1 MFKMM
6 GSIKQWSWV
15 LLIGL
20 LLGGLAWWMAHKPF
34 PPKPQADQTYRASSK
49 NLLPWHNL
57 PPLLRSEELLLGES
71 LTEGA
76 YTLSLTNLGY
86 PAPISLVGA
95 EAETTLYLP
104 VNPGLEAEAL
114 DLLLA
119 ALPEAR
125 GVLEVL
131 AAERPLLQA
140 PLPAKTLRV
149 PLKGVPA
156 ENGFLTLTLRVR
168 FPAEDLCAAQ
178 RLYRLRLLPESRLH
192 LSGRPTPPKTLA
204 EFFPPYLERVVLYL
218 PDPPPPE
225 AAQAT
230 LWLAGFLARTYPGRV
245 PELDLEPYPPR
256 WPPASPFTRYVVWL
270 EEIGAQV
277 QGFALLLGDL
287 AEAARLFLAQ
297 PGLREAPF
305 PGEATQTLTLK
316 APEELGPRVSL
327 AQLGHGPKRVEGY
340 GTLTAAYTFALADLG
355 PDHLPLGLRL
365 RAVHS
370 PVEPKR
376 GYAELLLNGVAF
388 YTAPLEGTVLDLYT
402 PLPSRLLERNNTL
415 EVRFHYAPPEGRCTY
430 GALPFTAT
438 LDPGSYLVL
447 GRGELLSGLD
457 AFPQALLPQFWVYL
471 EPLDRF
477 KLQLAARLV
486 QALQETTRTPL
497 RPEVA
502 SDPHPRPLLALGG
515 PGLPQ
520 TLKAPLRTPGFRL
533 VDGAGT
539 LWLEVNPGA
548 PYAALQAFASEG
560 GPVLLLSHTSQD
572 GRLLAPFLQEALRE
586 GWFGLHG
593 DLVLGG
599 PEGPVV
605 SLALR
610 ESDLRVQPLPENPP
624 SLLARYRREVYLGL
638 GLLALLLLVW
648 FYPKV
653 VRRGK
658 A

>member
-49 NLLPWHNL
+49 NLLPWPNL

-415 EVRFHYAPPEGRCTY
+415 EVRFPRRGGAPTAPCPSPPPWTPVPTWSWGEGSSFLGWTPSPRPSSPSSGSTWNLWTGSSSSSPPASSRPFRRPREPPYAPRWPPTPTRGPSSPS
-430 GALPFTAT
+430 GA
-438 LDPGSYLVL
+438 
-447 GRGELLSGLD
+447 R
-457 AFPQALLPQFWVYL
+457 
-471 EPLDRF
+471 
-477 KLQLAARLV
+477 
-486 QALQETTRTPL
+486 
-497 RPEVA
+497 A
-502 SDPHPRPLLALGG
+502 SPRPL
-515 PGLPQ
+515 
-520 TLKAPLRTPGFRL
+520 
-533 VDGAGT
+533 
-539 LWLEVNPGA
+539 
-548 PYAALQAFASEG
+548 
-560 GPVLLLSHTSQD
+560 
-572 GRLLAPFLQEALRE
+572 RLLCAPPASAWWTARE
-586 GWFGLHG
+586 PSGWRST
-593 DLVLGG
+593 
-599 PEGPVV
+599 PARPT
-605 SLALR
+605 
-610 ESDLRVQPLPENPP
+610 PP
-624 SLLARYRREVYLGL
+624 SR
-638 GLLALLLLVW
+638 
-648 FYPKV
+648 PSP
-653 VRRGK
+653 RRGARSCFLATPARTAASSLPSSRRPCGKGGSASTGTWSWEAPK
-658 A
+658 ARW

>member
-1 MFKMM
+1 M
-6 GSIKQWSWV
+6 
-15 LLIGL
+15 
-20 LLGGLAWWMAHKPF
+20 
-34 PPKPQADQTYRASSK
+34 
-49 NLLPWHNL
+49 
-57 PPLLRSEELLLGES
+57 
-71 LTEGA
+71 
-76 YTLSLTNLGY
+76 
-86 PAPISLVGA
+86 
-95 EAETTLYLP
+95 
-104 VNPGLEAEAL
+104 
-114 DLLLA
+114 
-119 ALPEAR
+119 
-125 GVLEVL
+125 
-131 AAERPLLQA
+131 
-140 PLPAKTLRV
+140 
-149 PLKGVPA
+149 
-156 ENGFLTLTLRVR
+156 
-168 FPAEDLCAAQ
+168 
-178 RLYRLRLLPESRLH
+178 
-192 LSGRPTPPKTLA
+192 
-204 EFFPPYLERVVLYL
+204 
-218 PDPPPPE
+218 
-225 AAQAT
+225 
-230 LWLAGFLARTYPGRV
+230 
-245 PELDLEPYPPR
+245 
-256 WPPASPFTRYVVWL
+256 
-270 EEIGAQV
+270 
-277 QGFALLLGDL
+277 
-287 AEAARLFLAQ
+287 
-297 PGLREAPF
+297 
-305 PGEATQTLTLK
+305 
-316 APEELGPRVSL
+316 
-327 AQLGHGPKRVEGY
+327 
-340 GTLTAAYTFALADLG
+340 
-355 PDHLPLGLRL
+355 
-365 RAVHS
+365 
-370 PVEPKR
+370 
-376 GYAELLLNGVAF
+376 
-388 YTAPLEGTVLDLYT
+388 
-402 PLPSRLLERNNTL
+402 
-415 EVRFHYAPPEGRCTY
+415 
-430 GALPFTAT
+430 
-438 LDPGSYLVL
+438 
-447 GRGELLSGLD
+447 
-457 AFPQALLPQFWVYL
+457 
-471 EPLDRF
+471 DRF